1 MPAPFSRVLSEP
13 PAHPEVTTNK
23 IPIDATFKRE
33 SIKMIPPKRLCSC
46 GFPSCSYFFAI
57 YNPFRR
63 SNSASGDRQI
73 LETSIHF
80 VFLSFEVPSLSVS
93 SAWLSQSAAV
103 DRLALFP
110 DLEADHRSN
119 APAPNPNVP
128 PTAAPTPGR
137 PTAAPIAP
145 SAAAP
150 RKAPIPVPF
159 SRVVN
164 DPPEQPASI
173 SNRKTRVII
182 QIGFIS
188 PLFRELSSGVCQK
201 F

>member
-110 DLEADHRSN
+110 DLEADHRS
-119 APAPNPNVP
+119 
-128 PTAAPTPGR
+128 TR
-137 PTAAPIAP
+137 
-145 SAAAP
+145 
-150 RKAPIPVPF
+150 RRPIPTCLRLPH
-159 SRVVN
+159 RPRD
-164 DPPEQPASI
+164 DPLPRQWPRPPRHLPRPRYRSLSLVSSMI
-173 SNRKTRVII
+173 HQN
-182 QIGFIS
+182 S
-188 PLFRELSSGVCQK
+188 PHR
-201 F
+201 